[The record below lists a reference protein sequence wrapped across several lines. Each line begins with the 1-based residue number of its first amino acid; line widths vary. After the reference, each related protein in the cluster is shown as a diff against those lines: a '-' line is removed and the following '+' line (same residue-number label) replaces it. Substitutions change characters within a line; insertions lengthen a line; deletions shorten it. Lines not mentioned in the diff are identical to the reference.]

1 MHLKHYQREGM
12 KMKIDKRTEEA
23 VYVEINGWVIYLEV
37 SSATNNKPYVSKWKA
52 DE

>member
-1 MHLKHYQREGM
+1 MRV
-12 KMKIDKRTEEA
+12 DRRTDES

-37 SSATNNKPYVSKWKA
+37 SEATGNKPYVSKWKKGYV